1 MSGNDVGQFRIH
13 IHKLVPKKHFRID
26 LHFSKQNCPHK
37 YFRMIAND
45 MSEQQKCINES
56 DQYWNCIISGWVLR
70 EKENKITNSTS
81 LKMWLIFFSFD
92 FVCQW
97 AAAAKKNNKIQKSN
111 ALGNNFFARFL
122 FRSVGRSVDVPIF
135 VFRFIHFSV
144 FHYNFRPI
152 IFIWMCHVFSFCRTN
167 KMKMNTSTTIKIIW
181 IIRCFEKW
189 YKKHIPNH
197 TSE

>member
-1 MSGNDVGQFRIH
+1 MYQWVRPIL
-13 IHKLVPKKHFRID
+13 KLHNFWLSVKRKR
-26 LHFSKQNCPHK
+26 KQNNQFHQLENVTDFFF
-37 YFRMIAND
+37 FRFCVS
-45 MSEQQKCINES
+45 MSS
-56 DQYWNCIISGWVLR
+56 S
-70 EKENKITNSTS
+70 S
-81 LKMWLIFFSFD
+81 
-92 FVCQW
+92 
-97 AAAAKKNNKIQKSN
+97 KKNNNKIQKSN
-111 ALGNNFFARFL
+111 ALGNDFFARFL

-135 VFRFIHFSV
+135 VFRFINFSV